1 MHRKLSSPP
10 TWREFENMSR
20 KLAHIAGAIAA
31 LCLPSAA
38 LAQSGNPTI
47 TVVGAINNPAHVQPV
62 TDNRDAAVPEMPV
75 IYDQAQHNA
84 AQAQA
89 TPAASN
95 QTDRSASAD
104 RTDLNQT
111 VKSH

>member
-1 MHRKLSSPP
+1 MTH
-10 TWREFENMSR
+10 
-20 KLAHIAGAIAA
+20 KLALIAGAFVA
-31 LCLPSAA
+31 LSLPSAA

-47 TVVGAINNPAHVQPV
+47 TVVGAINDPAHVQPV

-75 IYDQAQHNA
+75 VYDQTQPNA
-84 AQAQA
+84 PQVRA

-95 QTDRSASAD
+95 QSWRPASAD
-104 RTDLNQT
+104 RTDLNQP